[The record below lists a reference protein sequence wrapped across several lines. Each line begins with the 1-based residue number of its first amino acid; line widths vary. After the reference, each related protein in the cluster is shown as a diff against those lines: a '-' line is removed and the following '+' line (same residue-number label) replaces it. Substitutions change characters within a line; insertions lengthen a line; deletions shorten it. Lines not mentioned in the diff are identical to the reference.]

1 MIKSNLTDYLT
12 NQMNIDELSVT
23 EIEHLIAESPSS
35 DLYRMLLMSKMKG
48 LNAHDVALVSS
59 DRLLFEDIITGKTQ
73 NYQDRTPEKHI
84 VQNHV
89 VSSPVYQEKFITD
102 TVEPEKSVGINV
114 DTKTEQLTDDTIADI
129 VHSGESIQEV
139 NPVNILETSPQI
151 ENIVQTSTPE
161 IIGESTDMHKYE
173 EGKEE
178 TLSVSLSEIEITQQP
193 KTGHKAKNK
202 KNSFKL
208 KEFGGLSS
216 FSLWLMS
223 LERDDIEK
231 RLKKE
236 AKRDQKRQLAA
247 SARKSITKSDEII
260 SESLA
265 QILENQKH
273 FDEAKKM
280 YEQLMHKYPEKSRYF
295 AAKIDK
301 LINS

>member
-59 DRLLFEDIITGKTQ
+59 DRLLFEDIIMGKTQ
-73 NYQDRTPEKHI
+73 NYHDKAPEKHI

-139 NPVNILETSPQI
+139 NPVNI
-151 ENIVQTSTPE
+151 
-161 IIGESTDMHKYE
+161 
-173 EGKEE
+173 
-178 TLSVSLSEIEITQQP
+178 
-193 KTGHKAKNK
+193 
-202 KNSFKL
+202 
-208 KEFGGLSS
+208 
-216 FSLWLMS
+216 
-223 LERDDIEK
+223 
-231 RLKKE
+231 
-236 AKRDQKRQLAA
+236 
-247 SARKSITKSDEII
+247 
-260 SESLA
+260 
-265 QILENQKH
+265 
-273 FDEAKKM
+273 
-280 YEQLMHKYPEKSRYF
+280 
-295 AAKIDK
+295 
-301 LINS
+301 